1 MARRAWGAGVT
12 TDTALL
18 YLLESHSLAEVA
30 AHIGQ
35 PLAATRLLLGH
46 LTNEGRVIPDGRGGY
61 TLHPRERA
69 KQEAAAKV
77 VADYKR
83 SNTLPGGDGTHVRT
97 LSTVDAN
104 AQAPKRI
111 AQMGEEDWFGKHH

>member
-12 TDTALL
+12 ADALIF
-18 YLLESHSLAEVA
+18 LLESHSLAEVA

-83 SNTLPGGDGTHVRT
+83 SNALPGGDGAFVRT
-97 LSTVDAN
+97 LPTPDVN
-104 AQAPKRI
+104 AQTPKRI
-111 AQMGEEDWFGKHH
+111 AHLSEEDWFGKHD